1 MAGFIDVLL
10 RGLALCGQSAAIGGV
25 VFAVFALRPAIRQRQ
40 ELAPLLGRVLALAAA
55 GAVVLALAQAL
66 AVAVQLGFL
75 ADEGGW
81 PLRAALGTTYVRASL
96 VRILACAGF
105 VAGWRVLRR
114 RPEAPGWWPALL
126 GLSLLLAASASWI
139 SHAAARLQDRDLL
152 LALDT
157 VHQLAVAVWVG
168 GLIHLTAVAAGRG
181 ERPWPVL
188 LLQRFSATSLAAVA
202 TLVAAGIGL
211 TANYV
216 GEVDAL
222 VGTAYGMMVLT
233 KVVILSCLLAL
244 GALNFFAV
252 RRLPASPDVS
262 LVRLRRFVEVELGL
276 GLAVLFAAASL
287 TSLPPA
293 VDLVTDRASLGEVL
307 TRFTPRWP
315 TLTSPKLED
324 MPVDDPNAPRT
335 AEDRAWS
342 EFNHHYSGL
351 FVLAM
356 GLLAL
361 LHRTGRAPWARHWP
375 LIFLGLAAFMAVRN
389 DPGSWPLGPM
399 GFWESW
405 DLATVLQHRVFV
417 LMVVAFGVFEWSV
430 RTGRLSSRRCAL
442 VFPLLCAVG
451 GGLLLTHSHA
461 SLNLKEEYLIEV
473 THLPLGVLAMLVGWT
488 RWLELRLPPGE
499 GRLPGRL
506 WAAGL
511 TMIGLLLLLYRES

>member
-40 ELAPLLGRVLALAAA
+40 ELAPLLGRVLALAAV

-216 GEVDAL
+216 GGV
-222 VGTAYGMMVLT
+222 Y
-233 KVVILSCLLAL
+233 AL
-244 GALNFFAV
+244 GG
-252 RRLPASPDVS
+252 PA
-262 LVRLRRFVEVELGL
+262 
-276 GLAVLFAAASL
+276 
-287 TSLPPA
+287 
-293 VDLVTDRASLGEVL
+293 
-307 TRFTPRWP
+307 
-315 TLTSPKLED
+315 
-324 MPVDDPNAPRT
+324 
-335 AEDRAWS
+335 
-342 EFNHHYSGL
+342 
-351 FVLAM
+351 
-356 GLLAL
+356 
-361 LHRTGRAPWARHWP
+361 
-375 LIFLGLAAFMAVRN
+375 
-389 DPGSWPLGPM
+389 
-399 GFWESW
+399 
-405 DLATVLQHRVFV
+405 
-417 LMVVAFGVFEWSV
+417 
-430 RTGRLSSRRCAL
+430 
-442 VFPLLCAVG
+442 
-451 GGLLLTHSHA
+451 
-461 SLNLKEEYLIEV
+461 
-473 THLPLGVLAMLVGWT
+473 
-488 RWLELRLPPGE
+488 
-499 GRLPGRL
+499 
-506 WAAGL
+506 
-511 TMIGLLLLLYRES
+511 